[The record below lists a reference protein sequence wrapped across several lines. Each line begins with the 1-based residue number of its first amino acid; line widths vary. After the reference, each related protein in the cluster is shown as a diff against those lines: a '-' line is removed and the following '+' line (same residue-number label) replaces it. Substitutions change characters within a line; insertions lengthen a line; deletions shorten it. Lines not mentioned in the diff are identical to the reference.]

1 MACIATEIFDY
12 EIVDHHRPIA
22 LKNCH
27 PKPLPCSHSKN
38 LKERAV
44 NINGS
49 PPAVSSSLT
58 SLKDLLVPSDKPL
71 TATPPTPITEAM
83 KEAAKKAHD
92 ANPNQD
98 GVIYH
103 PSNPSPTEPTAPG
116 PVLEVIETWIGRTEP
131 TKDFPAAQDRLLA
144 AHNNLKSVYTQ
155 FLDDLKSIDP
165 DLEEQDF
172 GFTVDPQGNLKA
184 TSPSGS
190 VSAEDLAKLTDY
202 MNRSDNLKD
211 AANEYAKSSFDF
223 VKEDR
228 EYLGTGGF
236 VLNKDNFEKTIDL
249 GQLFTYQKSGN
260 TKMSNYFFNQVYTK
274 GERGPHT
281 F

>member
-1 MACIATEIFDY
+1 MACVTSETFDY
-12 EIVDHHRPIA
+12 EIANLDRSVP
-22 LKNCH
+22 LKNCN
-27 PKPLPCSHSKN
+27 PRPLPCSHSKN

-49 PPAVSSSLT
+49 TPAVSSSQT

-71 TATPPTPITEAM
+71 TATAPTTITEAM

-103 PSNPSPTEPTAPG
+103 PSNPSPTQPTEPGTPMVA
-116 PVLEVIETWIGRTEP
+116 VDTYIGRTEP
-131 TKDFPAAQDRLLA
+131 TKDFPAAQDRMLA
-144 AHNNLKSVYTQ
+144 AHSNLKTTYMQ
-155 FLDDLKSIDP
+155 FLDNLKSIDP

-184 TSPSGS
+184 TSPNGS
-190 VSAEDLAKLTDY
+190 VSSEDLARLTDY
-202 MNRSDNLKD
+202 MNRSDSLKD

-236 VLNKDNFEKTIDL
+236 VLNKDNFERTIDL

-274 GERGPHT
+274 GERAPHT
-281 F
+281 A